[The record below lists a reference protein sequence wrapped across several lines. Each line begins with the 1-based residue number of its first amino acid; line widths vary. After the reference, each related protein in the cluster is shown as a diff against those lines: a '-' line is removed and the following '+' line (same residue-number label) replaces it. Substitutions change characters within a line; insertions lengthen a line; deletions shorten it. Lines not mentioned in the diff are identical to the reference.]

1 MTAPYPA
8 KKREPQSSQSP
19 TRHRGKGFHAE
30 SAKDAEHLYPH
41 RKRAKRPR
49 SPAAHLA
56 EKRDSRKDRRERKA
70 LPHLSKESK
79 MLISACPPSP
89 LRPSGLSPCLPIGIT
104 NPSSLGHPDCQIARI
119 RAITT
124 QAEIRMSTLFGW
136 LLMRKLRDGNKNIAQ
151 SKIDSSSLACLCVSH
166 ADLSAVTAQAGRR
179 SLGMTEF

>member
-1 MTAPYPA
+1 MTALYLV
-8 KKREPQSSQSP
+8 KKGKPRETQETRSP
-19 TRHRGKGFHAE
+19 TPPRRGKGFHAE

-104 NPSSLGHPDCQIARI
+104 NPSSLGHPDCQI
-119 RAITT
+119 
-124 QAEIRMSTLFGW
+124 RMSTLFGW
-136 LLMRKLRDGNKNIAQ
+136 LLMRKLRDGDTNIAQ
-151 SKIDSSSLACLCVSH
+151 SKEDSSSL
-166 ADLSAVTAQAGRR
+166 R
-179 SLGMTEF
+179 SLGMTDV